1 MNKPHFV
8 PCLLSK
14 QQGYEQG
21 RVMIKSGLKMSH
33 KQCKGL
39 IAITAG
45 NLHNGTI
52 CAIRATL
59 AFCNNAYMCISES
72 TTKKISGIF
81 PVRGCSCL
89 HCVALLCAVH
99 LKTIADNLY
108 LMGQVQ
114 LSSIVIKFHFQHLL
128 LIRSLQ
134 IALQCPP
141 DLLYLIWQALFFPL
155 TDSMFIFCIVA

>member
-1 MNKPHFV
+1 MPAHKTTRV
-8 PCLLSK
+8 RAGK
-14 QQGYEQG
+14 GYDQQ
-21 RVMIKSGLKMSH
+21 SGLKMSH

-52 CAIRATL
+52 CAICATL
-59 AFCNNAYMCISES
+59 AFCNNAHMCISKS

-81 PVRGCSCL
+81 PVRWCSCL

-99 LKTIADNLY
+99 LKTVADNLY

-114 LSSIVIKFHFQHLL
+114 LSSIVTKFHFQHLL

-134 IALQCPP
+134 IALQRPP

-155 TDSMFIFCIVA
+155 TDIMFIFCIVA